1 MLVRRLS
8 CLVVLVL
15 LVAGCGG
22 DGAPES
28 VSDSTAAETMAEGHE
43 GDTPTATAAA
53 REPDGPVDAREV
65 TYGEAADGTPITGYL
80 AVPSNPDSVLS
91 AQDRD
96 PASAA
101 LPGLVVIHEW
111 WGLNDNIRTATRRLA
126 GEGYRALAVD
136 LYADSTADTPKRAQA
151 LMKRAT
157 GAPEALTANLRAA
170 HEQLQ
175 SAGAPRVAILGWCFG
190 GGMTFQALADR
201 PAAFAAAVPYYGT
214 PESMTADVLQ
224 QLETPVQ
231 SHFGRQDNVV
241 PTKQVEALQSR
252 LDGTGAD
259 VQIYEYDAGHAFAN
273 PSGKNYDADAATTAW
288 DRTTQFLETHLYP
301 DDE

>member
-1 MLVRRLS
+1 MAIRRS
-8 CLVVLVL
+8 AFLVVLAVF
-15 LVAGCGG
+15 LVGCGG
-22 DGAPES
+22 DASPES
-28 VSDSTAAETMAEGHE
+28 SAESSAAETMAEGHE

-53 REPDGPVDAREV
+53 REPDAPVDGREI
-65 TYGEAADGTPITGYL
+65 TYGQTEDGTPITGYL
-80 AVPSNPDSVLS
+80 ATPANPDSVLS
-91 AQDRD
+91 AHGRD

-136 LYADSTADTPKRAQA
+136 LYADSTADTPDRAQT
-151 LMKRAT
+151 LMKQAT
-157 GAPEALTANLRAA
+157 GAPEALMANLRAA
-170 HEQLQ
+170 HDQLQ
-175 SAGAPRVAILGWCFG
+175 SAGAARVGILGWCFG
-190 GGMTFQALADR
+190 GGMTFRALADR

-231 SHFGRQDNVV
+231 AHFGRQDNVV

-273 PSGKNYDADAATTAW
+273 PSGENYDAEAAATAW
-288 DRTTQFLETHLYP
+288 DRTTSFLQEHLYP
-301 DDE
+301 DAE